1 MNRSVLAFVAGAL
14 LTTGVVQAQA
24 YRSPDVDSV
33 GGKEAQP
40 HMHAAIAALRTA
52 RAEIDKA
59 SDGKGG
65 HRKAAIELTNK
76 AIDEVQAGIA
86 ADNANGPDKK

>member
-1 MNRSVLAFVAGAL
+1 MNRSVFAFVAGAL
-14 LTTGVVQAQA
+14 LATGVVQAQ
-24 YRSPDVDSV
+24 SV
-33 GGKEAQP
+33 HSAPVADKEAQP
-40 HMHAAIAALRTA
+40 HMHAAIDALRTA
-52 RAEIDKA
+52 RAELDKA

-86 ADNANGPDKK
+86 VDNQNGPDKKK